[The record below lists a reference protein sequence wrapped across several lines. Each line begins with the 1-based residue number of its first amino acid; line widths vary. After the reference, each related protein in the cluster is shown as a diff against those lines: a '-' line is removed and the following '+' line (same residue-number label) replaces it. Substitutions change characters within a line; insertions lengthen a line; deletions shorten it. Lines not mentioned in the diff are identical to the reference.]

1 MKGIRLTVAIAA
13 ATLFTSACSESLPT
27 EGVSDATPS
36 YAKNP
41 KADESGNKLQCFQG
55 QGDGYGSNGTCE
67 LITDGATLYT
77 IDNDGNPYNNYAGVY
92 VPSNLGGR
100 VISDVN
106 KLSFSYDGTGAAGG
120 SPRISLPIDENGDGA
135 MEGYAYI
142 DTIGCNDGDAN
153 SGTLD
158 AINDATCTIWYN
170 NVSYDNWSAFVSA
183 NPSYRIASNA
193 TTFIIVDAEGDF
205 DITNVQLGRGTAKAR
220 G

>member
-13 ATLFTSACSESLPT
+13 ATLITSACSESLPT
-27 EGVSDATPS
+27 EAISDAAPS

-41 KADESGNKLQCFQG
+41 NADASGNKLQCFQG
-55 QGDGYGSNGTCE
+55 QGDGYGSHGTCT
-67 LITDGATLYT
+67 LIDNGATLFT
-77 IDNDGNPYNNYAGVY
+77 TDNDGIPHNNYAGVY

-100 VISDVN
+100 LLSDVN
-106 KLSFSYDGTGAAGG
+106 KLSFDYDGTGAAGG
-120 SPRISLPIDENGDGA
+120 SPRISLPIDENGDGD
-135 MEGYAYI
+135 MEAYAYI
-142 DTIGCNDGDAN
+142 DTMGCNDGNAN

-170 NVSYDNWSAFVSA
+170 NMSYQNWAAFVTA
-183 NPSYRIASNA
+183 NPTYRIASNA

-220 G
+220 